1 MPDVNALLNDPR
13 YSALTD
19 DKKVEVLTKFYNK
32 YVPQDSRYSTLND
45 EQKKKAYQLFMQ
57 KYSPQAQATPQQT
70 VEQSPQI
77 ETPYKPQPTQLSEYN
92 DFGVPRLTQTQI
104 DASLGD
110 TRAQQRLSDIQ
121 KQTKQETQYM
131 ERESNELGEAKT
143 DWAGYGA
150 MAAMAMLSTMGGGS
164 LQNKD
169 KGVVDRARGYINDL
183 VVSFGMNLLK
193 AAASPADIFTTAK
206 HRAKKAGFFE
216 GASFATQEPNEPGKI
231 IEAIKHG
238 DIATVADIGARSAVA
253 SAPITMAWLAD
264 PIVGTYLSFQTSTTD
279 KFINLS
285 IERPEASRGKAAVSA
300 TAAGVFEAAMEH
312 AGNKLGIG
320 RTMKMGKAM
329 PAAMF
334 ADMLKG
340 KVAQTAAY
348 KYFLSWMGEAA
359 SEGFEEVGSFALEY
373 ITDVLLGL
381 QEWNSKEFY
390 AGMIENFA
398 AGTAAGGAQ
407 GAATAAFNYRNTRP
421 FVNIESRLQKAAE
434 FKTSNIADPKAR
446 QATETLRAIAKN
458 TLDAIGA
465 GKNNRGDIAIQLAAE
480 NITAIERAKSGNI
493 YDSNFDSLLLYN
505 SMIMDSALAAYSIS
519 EADETTSKIGY
530 NLARQSERIR
540 ELQKEYRE
548 LKNAGH
554 SGNDGTAE
562 GARMS
567 EIIEEIVPLAID
579 AYTQNEEKKKIE
591 AKEGRKEVGI
601 TDASPDVD
609 PTPEPEVSPAPEP
622 ETTTKDYVISLIEKA
637 KQTLDDADIAAAKKA
652 AAEFSAQERT
662 DEAMDLRMQA
672 NELDTEKEKAKP
684 RAEPQQV
691 DDVDGM
697 TWAELKDEAKAL
709 GIKNPGQ
716 IKKDILKDRVRKARQ
731 EMADKEARAAEQ
743 AKAKAL
749 TPEEAAELKAH
760 LDPIIKNAKATD
772 DINELNRLI
781 SEARA
786 HPLRKKK
793 AGAHN
798 EIERVAGDIRAKI
811 NKINE
816 AAEPIKITS
825 SKGMKVDVIQID
837 QRDPKESGVIPTE
850 RVGKNETVVKANQ
863 SIPIT
868 YALVPISD
876 LITSHNEMSFE
887 KTKGYPQELQ
897 NRSREET
904 RDTVSETARD
914 LDPKLLAGAAVAS
927 DGRPIVVMDENGNM
941 FVMSGNR
948 RTMALKL
955 RQAGEFGNLDEYSAY
970 IRKELHNFGIKD
982 QDTEGMALVG
992 IYHGD
997 GNLLELSR
1005 LLNESEAQAKS
1016 KTDIATSDAVLIAD
1030 AKNDGKD
1037 VIALLDSKAKGLMTE
1052 GNEKF
1057 IEEFLNEFIQDRT
1070 EYVSSSGE
1078 YTTALRDRIENAL
1091 FMYIFN
1097 GDKKARGLLSALK
1110 EVGDSPVKSIAKAII
1125 ENVKQIALLR
1135 NLIEQHNLE
1144 DYDITQDILDAM
1156 TEIAR
1161 LRNEGIPVED
1171 HIDQTDIFSEGE
1183 SVIPEH
1189 LRNFYIALGGIRS
1202 FKAAD
1207 EFIGGYYASAQAAL
1221 DPHQT
1226 DVFAADYVKT
1236 KEEFIDNYAKE
1247 WNKARPA
1254 DKAKG
1259 KKQPDTKPT
1268 VPQGVGADTK
1278 QTSGETPKDSGKP
1291 GQGRKIKP
1299 VKMSQA
1305 EYARQMHEALS
1316 GKLDAAQIDG
1326 IIAVMDAMMQT
1337 YADEMGITIDQ
1348 AYVENV
1354 HSVDNAPI
1362 PEEKPSKPLKQES
1375 SKEILEAKRQEAE
1388 VRKQYEGTD
1397 KWLKAP
1403 NGKPTKLTERQWL
1416 QVRTPNFKAWFGDW
1430 ENDPKNAS
1438 KVVDENG
1445 EPRVVWHGTENGGFT
1460 EFSKD
1465 KLGSNTGAPSARRGF
1480 FFAGKESTST
1490 SVSYRGDGITETSS
1504 TLSSV
1509 IESVENLAFYATRM
1523 LSDIGATGYS
1533 DDYSED
1539 LSFDIRHAAYK
1550 YSGDHKG
1557 YERAI
1562 ISLLRNIEGDVG
1574 NNAKTIIEYGYSQT
1588 DIDDAIESL
1597 RHADDA
1603 IEGIRTDFS
1612 FGEPDE
1618 TMYSVFLNVRNPI
1631 EHDYYGR
1638 ERGISFDKMLST
1650 AQEQGDDGA
1659 VFKNIRDGG
1668 MFDDIFVA
1676 FEPEQIKSATGN
1688 MGTYSQETANI
1699 FKQPGAIS
1707 LDGIVQGY
1715 IEKRKDGTHHIGFLD
1730 PDVSTGLHEQAHL
1743 GRELLAKLAEKSP
1756 EWRRLYDAAE
1766 EWCGVENGVWTTEAE
1781 EKFARGFEKYVYEG
1795 HAPNAKL
1802 KTLYSKLK
1810 EWMRAIIDK
1819 LKELADIKLDKNIL
1833 EVYDAL
1839 FGGGVKKNIENKKLH
1854 VKNAFTAEQM
1864 KSTDPHKLTAAL
1876 DKVGD
1881 NFGCIVDTKGLGS
1894 RASILMTNLET
1905 GKVMVSISRV
1915 ADGYEVNGYHAANN
1929 GEAISRANDILGNV
1943 LRQTKPFAQPQQR
1956 ISSADTSINASRL
1969 PASFKKIEWKP
1980 NTRNADIG
1988 GGRFDNA
1995 TEYLAGL
2002 GVENVIYDP
2011 YNRTDAHNKE
2021 AIEKIRDGQSDTATV
2036 NNVLNVIAEKEARAQ
2051 VIQNA
2056 ANAIKQDGI
2065 AYFLTYEGDQS
2076 GVGRETTKGWQENRK
2091 TADYIGEVSQYFRD
2105 VSTSNGMIV
2114 AKSPKETP
2122 TILKQ
2127 ETRDDIAEARRQ
2139 MEAVR
2144 KQYEGTKDYELT
2156 ELEERPGYSK
2166 GFSKGMTQVHY
2177 KGKAFHKG
2185 DRRVIDML
2193 LEWKKDAE
2201 SDTSRQMLPSLSTQ
2215 ESDRLFNQFGSEIV
2229 VVHDMD
2235 IEGKWAPEDADAGR
2249 YYGYDE
2255 FRVEMTAKEAL
2266 SSISQ
2271 IILSDEFYEYVQNT
2285 EDENTDD
2292 SQYEYSQDYRNW
2304 IWELINPENPWYVK
2318 IVKASDS
2325 GHRADFLNFDDG
2337 SGDSRI
2343 KYKDGYLKA
2352 PNGKPTN
2359 LNERQWLQ
2367 VRTQN
2372 FKDWFGDWENDPKN
2386 ASKVVDENGEPMV
2399 VYHGSSN
2406 SFSEFSKKM
2415 MGSTGTAA
2423 AKKGFWFAAN
2433 PEVASF
2439 FAQYEDKNIYP
2450 VFLNIKALA
2459 KTNDAK
2465 LSRYELMSGVGHNK
2479 RRDVL
2484 QKAIREGKNGAMFL
2498 NTVDYGGDRTDT
2510 FVAFSPNQ
2518 IKSATANVGTF
2529 DGTQPSILYQ
2539 TKNKTLLTIHN
2550 ISEEKLQQV
2559 IKQGGMPMPSL
2570 AVINTKETK
2579 HDEFGEISLIAD
2591 PSIMDIS
2598 RKNPV
2603 YSQDAWTPMH
2613 PAVYPRVDESSRA
2626 DAQWIADRINKR
2638 YKADIQVYEI
2648 MNDAQRQNYTGTI
2661 ESIIARAAISST
2673 DEFVDYD
2680 DALKYVKHLLK
2691 IRPLETREEI
2701 RVLNDKYGNARYRP
2715 NTAEEVMKMMRH
2727 ERNRADKQIWEVR
2740 ELIGKIAPM
2749 FSSMAAVDK
2758 NRWRLMS
2765 KAARESAVESIDV
2778 DLQKIVKYSKE
2789 KRIEYRSYAA
2799 TTDVANDIYDI
2810 AKGRIA
2816 DVRQNYAKDTDFAAF
2831 HEIIKKIKM
2840 IPTDMFEAKPDRV
2853 VKLNEFVSAI
2863 VPYGTDNK
2871 ALKAL
2876 KDAGLNIA
2884 FYEKEDMDGRHAK
2897 VVHEAEKSAIL
2908 FQAQKSAPEGTVSV
2922 KTAAERRA
2930 EAQETVIRSAMML
2943 KSKLNKTNNVHEM
2956 TELMQKAVG
2965 TWIRLM
2971 YPGAAPLDGLE
2982 EYTMVADLSEL
2993 DPDTKEYKALARKLA
3008 RKRAADR
3015 KFRDAM
3021 LDNTGFSDTGDIPF
3035 ENLYA
3040 SLSAINPAA
3049 FDRVVK
3055 DESMDMLIDLIPG
3068 IKEAFGLKE
3077 GESIDLKLL
3086 QKIYDA
3092 TFASSPE
3099 VGDSKAVRPFR
3110 LPHRRLISAFGKAG
3124 QKLIDLGYKGTL
3136 KMAEY
3141 ELLYTPKL
3149 RELHELIRSNQNN
3162 RGKKYEGDALKAI
3175 SETMMVI
3182 NSKQDIADDQK
3193 LDAIKKSM
3201 KEWSERNNEVIN
3213 EKDIEGIYN
3222 VTRDILDMFRDF
3234 IVKFNQD
3241 PNHKK
3246 IGIREDYGDPRR
3258 YDWLR
3263 AAQTSIEGGVLLHAP
3278 GHVKQRTK
3286 DELNANYD
3294 SFSRDIYGNYLG
3306 YVQLM
3311 SKYMAFYDFAEYLK
3325 DRKMRYIK
3333 GNEAQEIN
3341 LGSPMAR
3348 DMTKAQI
3355 AAFEDSS
3362 MRKYIQD
3369 YAQGVI
3375 GIQRSGKKW
3384 DKRMSAW
3391 VNNVYSSALVFN
3403 VGLTLKN
3410 FNQRMLILSVVDP
3423 HVAGQVMKDYSF
3435 WKGLFKR
3442 DHEKYPTLSQIMQ
3455 TYRDAND
3462 SLIADLVSES
3472 KRMSDGET
3480 NPISKLYYDWTALNG
3495 NLLRLS
3501 PFSVAEL
3508 GNRAYGHAAGVYQI
3522 IMNSPDYKEARA
3534 KGMEVHEAMEHALSN
3549 NNTLREAAITY
3560 GGIINAE
3567 INADANPAFAP
3578 MFFNGA
3584 SGINKI
3590 ATFVRYGIT
3599 LANLEL
3605 RTFGSSSSMKSMLS
3619 PDMFKLWTSGEIK
3632 AASLSTKLHS
3642 AQIFYRALTDSNI
3655 AKLVE
3660 KSKVSNKDESD
3671 MLTIKQVK
3679 MVREMI
3685 GEQIEIVEKAIRGDY
3700 RHIVRGS
3707 KGKLIAGLGLIG
3719 FAVAEAIIGF
3729 LHNIIVAML
3738 PWWQKDSPLDDG
3750 MQIGL
3755 NDVLELSQ
3763 ATSMFTDFRL
3773 GAGITPNLNAFYGSD
3788 KTTIKD
3794 AARWINR
3801 GTPFMGHVNQAIR
3814 EATGKYGT
3822 DYIVDEIFDI
3832 ME

>member
-1 MPDVNALLNDPR
+1 M
-13 YSALTD
+13 Y
-19 DKKVEVLTKFYNK
+19 
-32 YVPQDSRYSTLND
+32 
-45 EQKKKAYQLFMQ
+45 
-57 KYSPQAQATPQQT
+57 
-70 VEQSPQI
+70 
-77 ETPYKPQPTQLSEYN
+77 
-92 DFGVPRLTQTQI
+92 
-104 DASLGD
+104 
-110 TRAQQRLSDIQ
+110 
-121 KQTKQETQYM
+121 
-131 ERESNELGEAKT
+131 
-143 DWAGYGA
+143 
-150 MAAMAMLSTMGGGS
+150 
-164 LQNKD
+164 
-169 KGVVDRARGYINDL
+169 
-183 VVSFGMNLLK
+183 
-193 AAASPADIFTTAK
+193 
-206 HRAKKAGFFE
+206 
-216 GASFATQEPNEPGKI
+216 
-231 IEAIKHG
+231 
-238 DIATVADIGARSAVA
+238 
-253 SAPITMAWLAD
+253 
-264 PIVGTYLSFQTSTTD
+264 
-279 KFINLS
+279 
-285 IERPEASRGKAAVSA
+285 
-300 TAAGVFEAAMEH
+300 
-312 AGNKLGIG
+312 
-320 RTMKMGKAM
+320 
-329 PAAMF
+329 
-334 ADMLKG
+334 
-340 KVAQTAAY
+340 
-348 KYFLSWMGEAA
+348 
-359 SEGFEEVGSFALEY
+359 
-373 ITDVLLGL
+373 
-381 QEWNSKEFY
+381 
-390 AGMIENFA
+390 
-398 AGTAAGGAQ
+398 
-407 GAATAAFNYRNTRP
+407 
-421 FVNIESRLQKAAE
+421 
-434 FKTSNIADPKAR
+434 
-446 QATETLRAIAKN
+446 
-458 TLDAIGA
+458 
-465 GKNNRGDIAIQLAAE
+465 
-480 NITAIERAKSGNI
+480 
-493 YDSNFDSLLLYN
+493 
-505 SMIMDSALAAYSIS
+505 
-519 EADETTSKIGY
+519 
-530 NLARQSERIR
+530 
-540 ELQKEYRE
+540 
-548 LKNAGH
+548 
-554 SGNDGTAE
+554 
-562 GARMS
+562 
-567 EIIEEIVPLAID
+567 
-579 AYTQNEEKKKIE
+579 
-591 AKEGRKEVGI
+591 
-601 TDASPDVD
+601 
-609 PTPEPEVSPAPEP
+609 PAPEP
-622 ETTTKDYVISLIEKA
+622 ETHPEPTPTPEPETETKEPTTRDYVVSLIEKA

-652 AAEFSAQERT
+652 AAEFSVQERT
-662 DEAMDLRMQA
+662 DEAMELRMQA
-672 NELDTEKEKAKP
+672 NELDTEKEKVKP
-684 RAEPQQV
+684 QPQPQQV

-716 IKKDILKDRVRKARQ
+716 IKKDALKERIRKARQ

-749 TPEEAAELKAH
+749 TPEEAAELRAH
-760 LDPIIKNAKATD
+760 LDPIREKMKATD
-772 DINELNRLI
+772 DINELNRLV

-786 HPLRKKK
+786 HPLRMKKT
-793 AGAHN
+793 GAYN

-811 NKINE
+811 KKINE
-816 AAEPIKITS
+816 AAEPIKTTS

-1299 VKMSQA
+1299 AKMSQA

-1802 KTLYSKLK
+1802 KTLYSRLK

-1833 EVYDAL
+1833 DVYDAL
-1839 FGGGVKKNIENKKLH
+1839 FGGGIKKGVENKKLH
-1854 VKNAFTAEQM
+1854 VKNAFTVEQM

-1894 RASILMTNLET
+1894 RASILMTDLET
-1905 GKVMVSISRV
+1905 GKVIVSISRV

-1943 LRQTKPFAQPQQR
+1943 LRQEKQQ
-1956 ISSADTSINASRL
+1956 TS
-1969 PASFKKIEWKP
+1969 P
-1980 NTRNADIG
+1980 
-1988 GGRFDNA
+1988 
-1995 TEYLAGL
+1995 
-2002 GVENVIYDP
+2002 
-2011 YNRTDAHNKE
+2011 
-2021 AIEKIRDGQSDTATV
+2021 
-2036 NNVLNVIAEKEARAQ
+2036 
-2051 VIQNA
+2051 
-2056 ANAIKQDGI
+2056 
-2065 AYFLTYEGDQS
+2065 
-2076 GVGRETTKGWQENRK
+2076 
-2091 TADYIGEVSQYFRD
+2091 
-2105 VSTSNGMIV
+2105 
-2114 AKSPKETP
+2114 
-2122 TILKQ
+2122 
-2127 ETRDDIAEARRQ
+2127 DIAEARRQ
-2139 MEAVR
+2139 MEEVR
-2144 KQYEGTKDYELT
+2144 KQYEKPIAIDTVLKMAEEEFKTNPPEGFKYVRDLGESIARVETDNTIVLT
-2156 ELEERPGYSK
+2156 EAFFGHSQKDRKEILYHEMAHRDTRELIKDHKKFWELVESGWFGHFDK
-2166 GFSKGMTQVHY
+2166 EAMKW
-2177 KGKAFHKG
+2177 KGKFGGRNADEDITEAVAQYRMNPSAF
-2185 DRRVIDML
+2185 
-2193 LEWKKDAE
+2193 E
-2201 SDTSRQMLPSLSTQ
+2201 SK
-2215 ESDRLFNQFGSEIV
+2215 
-2229 VVHDMD
+2229 H
-2235 IEGKWAPEDADAGR
+2235 GK
-2249 YYGYDE
+2249 
-2255 FRVEMTAKEAL
+2255 EMTDAVKEL
-2266 SSISQ
+2266 
-2271 IILSDEFYEYVQNT
+2271 
-2285 EDENTDD
+2285 
-2292 SQYEYSQDYRNW
+2292 
-2304 IWELINPENPWYVK
+2304 
-2318 IVKASDS
+2318 
-2325 GHRADFLNFDDG
+2325 
-2337 SGDSRI
+2337 SGDF
-2343 KYKDGYLKA
+2343 KTGYMKA
-2352 PNGKPTN
+2352 PNGKPTK
-2359 LNERQWLQ
+2359 LTERQWLQ
-2367 VRTQN
+2367 VRTPN
-2372 FKDWFGDWENDPKN
+2372 FKAWFGDWENDPKN
-2386 ASKVVDENGEPMV
+2386 ASKVVDENGEPLV
-2399 VYHGSSN
+2399 VYHGTPGQMHNEFHGGSRHYFSDNALVSEQYAGYNEDQIYDVYLNMKNPVIVDAEGKRYSS
-2406 SFSEFSKKM
+2406 SKEFARAERNADNAGHDGAIIKNVDDSRWLLK
-2415 MGSTGTAA
+2415 GSTVFNGTT
-2423 AKKGFWFAAN
+2423 F
-2433 PEVASF
+2433 
-2439 FAQYEDKNIYP
+2439 I
-2450 VFLNIKALA
+2450 
-2459 KTNDAK
+2459 
-2465 LSRYELMSGVGHNK
+2465 
-2479 RRDVL
+2479 
-2484 QKAIREGKNGAMFL
+2484 AIS
-2498 NTVDYGGDRTDT
+2498 NT
-2510 FVAFSPNQ
+2510 Q
-2518 IKSATANVGTF
+2518 IKSATDNVGTF
-2529 DGTQPSILYQ
+2529 DSTQPNILYQ
-2539 TKNKTLLTIHN
+2539 TKNKEMLTIHN
-2550 ISEEKLQQV
+2550 ISEDNLQQV
-2559 IKQGGMPMPSL
+2559 IKQGGLPMPSL

-2591 PSIMDIS
+2591 PSIMDVS

-2603 YSQDAWTPMH
+2603 YSQDAWTPTY
-2613 PAVYPRVDESSRA
+2613 PTVYSRVDESSRA

-2638 YKADIQVYEI
+2638 YNAKIKVYEI
-2648 MNDAQRQNYTGTI
+2648 MNDAQRQNSTGTI
-2661 ESIIARAAISST
+2661 EEIVARKVSEAAAKNYNAKHEVLT
-2673 DEFVDYD
+2673 PAQEYYD
-2680 DALKYVKHLLK
+2680 DALKYVRHLLR
-2691 IRPLETREEI
+2691 IRPLKIREEI
-2701 RVLNDKYGNARYRP
+2701 RGLNDRYGNARYRP
-2715 NTAEEVMKMMRH
+2715 NTAEEAIKVMRH
-2727 ERNRADKQIWEVR
+2727 ERNRADNQIWESR

-2789 KRIEYRSYAA
+2789 KRVEYRGYAA
-2799 TTDVANDIYDI
+2799 TTDVVNDIYDI
-2810 AKGRIA
+2810 AKG
-2816 DVRQNYAKDTDFAAF
+2816 DMKYVRQRYAPDTDFSAF
-2831 HEIIKKIKM
+2831 HEIIKKIKK
-2840 IPTDMFEAKPDRV
+2840 IPTDMFESKPDRV
-2853 VKLNEFVSAI
+2853 VKLSEFAAAI
-2863 VPYGTDNK
+2863 VPYGTDYK
-2871 ALKAL
+2871 TLKAL

-2884 FYEKEDMDGRHAK
+2884 FYERGDMDDRHDK

-2922 KTAAERRA
+2922 KTAAQRRA
-2930 EAQETVIRSAMML
+2930 EAQETVIRSAAML

-3092 TFASSPE
+3092 TFTSSPE

-3286 DELNANYD
+3286 DELSANYD

-3333 GNEAQEIN
+3333 GGKAQEID

-3455 TYRDAND
+3455 TYRDVND

-3522 IMNSPDYKEARA
+3522 IMNSPDYRDAR
-3534 KGMEVHEAMEHALSN
+3534 KTMGVHEAMEYAISN
-3549 NNTLREAAITY
+3549 NNALREAAITY

-3632 AASLSTKLHS
+3632 AASLSTKLQS

-3660 KSKVSNKDESD
+3660 KSRMSSKDESD
-3671 MLTIKQVK
+3671 MLTTKQVK
-3679 MVREMI
+3679 MVRELI
-3685 GEQIEIVEKAIRGDY
+3685 GEQIEIVEKAIKGDY

-3707 KGKLIAGLGLIG
+3707 KGKLIAELGLIG

-3750 MQIGL
+3750 IQIGL

-3763 ATSMFTDFRL
+3763 TTSMFTDFRL
-3773 GAGITPNLNAFYGSD
+3773 GAGITPNLNAYYGSD